1 MSQPARATFSLDQVK
16 VDPLLQEVLSPKA
29 LGVLKGALGQA
40 ELGRRHSDE
49 LEAVK
54 EEVFSGDSSVWAV
67 SDGMGFI
74 RALMIDDEALTALSA
89 EELEDTISDVL
100 AEASG
105 RGQATGMAICRRQDE
120 ESAAL
125 YGQIQAQG

>member
-1 MSQPARATFSLDQVK
+1 MSQPSRPAFNLDQVK
-16 VDPLLQEVLSPKA
+16 VDPLLLDVLSPKA

-49 LEAVK
+49 LESVK
-54 EEVFSGDSSVWAV
+54 EEVFSEDSHVWAV

-74 RALMIDDEALTALSA
+74 RGLMIDDEALTSMSA

-100 AEASG
+100 AEASRPRSSHG
-105 RGQATGMAICRRQDE
+105 DGGVPPP
-120 ESAAL
+120 
-125 YGQIQAQG
+125 G